1 GSSCTSRSST
11 PSMARRSSR
20 FPRVERSGSRRSER
34 SYKGGATATGRVRPA
49 ARARPPSRDVCARLV
64 HPLLVAPLIRT
75 CRCILTKPCRSARL
89 LPMLT
94 LQAIEEK
101 LRARGWD
108 PEPAEAEGTLHATH
122 PTAEGSFPFYFRLS
136 EDWLILS
143 IVPFMRVDGRPSLE
157 LSR

>member
-1 GSSCTSRSST
+1 
-11 PSMARRSSR
+11 
-20 FPRVERSGSRRSER
+20 
-34 SYKGGATATGRVRPA
+34 
-49 ARARPPSRDVCARLV
+49 
-64 HPLLVAPLIRT
+64 
-75 CRCILTKPCRSARL
+75 
-89 LPMLT
+89 MLT

-157 LSR
+157 LSRWLLRVNRDRHMAKFAYDEDGDIVLTAELPTASLSDEEIGLALDELLTMAREQKKMLRGD

>member
-1 GSSCTSRSST
+1 
-11 PSMARRSSR
+11 
-20 FPRVERSGSRRSER
+20 
-34 SYKGGATATGRVRPA
+34 
-49 ARARPPSRDVCARLV
+49 
-64 HPLLVAPLIRT
+64 
-75 CRCILTKPCRSARL
+75 
-89 LPMLT
+89 MLT

-157 LSR
+157 LSRWLLRVNRDRHMAKFAYDEDGDIVLTAELPTASLSDEEIGLALDELLTTAREQKRMLRGD

>member
-1 GSSCTSRSST
+1 
-11 PSMARRSSR
+11 
-20 FPRVERSGSRRSER
+20 
-34 SYKGGATATGRVRPA
+34 
-49 ARARPPSRDVCARLV
+49 
-64 HPLLVAPLIRT
+64 
-75 CRCILTKPCRSARL
+75 
-89 LPMLT
+89 MLT

-157 LSR
+157 LSRWLLRVNRDRHMAKFAYDEDGDIVLTAELPTASLSDEEIGLALDELLTTAREQKKMLRGD

>member
-1 GSSCTSRSST
+1 
-11 PSMARRSSR
+11 
-20 FPRVERSGSRRSER
+20 
-34 SYKGGATATGRVRPA
+34 
-49 ARARPPSRDVCARLV
+49 
-64 HPLLVAPLIRT
+64 
-75 CRCILTKPCRSARL
+75 
-89 LPMLT
+89 MLT

-157 LSR
+157 LSRWLLRVNRDRHMAKFAYDEDGDIVLTAELPTASLSDEELGLALDELLTTAREQKKMLRGD

>member
-1 GSSCTSRSST
+1 
-11 PSMARRSSR
+11 
-20 FPRVERSGSRRSER
+20 
-34 SYKGGATATGRVRPA
+34 
-49 ARARPPSRDVCARLV
+49 
-64 HPLLVAPLIRT
+64 
-75 CRCILTKPCRSARL
+75 
-89 LPMLT
+89 MLT

-157 LSR
+157 LSRWLLRVNRDRHMAKFAYDEDGDIVLTAELPTASLSDEEIGLALNELLTTAREQKKMLRGD